1 MAATDISKRVYRPS
15 ALVGQ
20 VYAAVY
26 GSNAPPVPI
35 GNVLELEVE
44 YKEDVQKQ
52 EDMTRLGG
60 GTHAEIRR
68 VTDVGF
74 KAKLADLNVTNL
86 ARAVLGTV
94 DPQNAGQVT
103 DKEYTVKKGSLI
115 ALPHVSVSGLTV
127 KKSGQAVTA
136 AGNYELRPEGLWI
149 FDAATGVA
157 DDDAISV
164 SYSYADQVVIEHLT
178 AKTAELYLRFGGL
191 NEADSGKPE
200 VVDMWR
206 VSQGVTKQLTLLKKG
221 FGAIDVEGTLL
232 QDPNREGV
240 GISRFMR
247 TTLV

>member
-1 MAATDISKRVYRPS
+1 MAATEIVKRVYRPS

-26 GSNAPPVPI
+26 GSNAPLIPI
-35 GNVLELEVE
+35 GNVLDMQVE

-52 EDMTRLGG
+52 EDMTKLGG

-74 KAKLADLNVTNL
+74 KATLADLNVTNL
-86 ARAVLGTV
+86 ARAILGTV
-94 DPQNAGQVT
+94 DPQNAGQVA
-103 DKEYTVKKGSLI
+103 DKEYTVKKGALI
-115 ALPHVSVSGLTV
+115 ALPHVSVSSLVV
-127 KKSGQAVTA
+127 KKAGQPVAA

-149 FDAATGVA
+149 FDTATGLA
-157 DDDAISV
+157 DSDTISI
-164 SYSYADQVVIEHLT
+164 SYDYADQVVIEHLT
-178 AKTAELYLRFGGL
+178 AKTAELCLRFGGL

-206 VSQGVTKQLTLLKKG
+206 VSQGVTKQLALIKKG
-221 FGAIDVEGTLL
+221 FGSIEIEGTLL
-232 QDPNREGV
+232 QDPSRQGV
-240 GISRFMR
+240 GISKYMR

>member
-1 MAATDISKRVYRPS
+1 MAATEIVKRVYRPS

-26 GSNAPPVPI
+26 GSNAPLIPI
-35 GNVLELEVE
+35 GNVLDMQVE

-52 EDMTRLGG
+52 EDMTKLGG

-74 KAKLADLNVTNL
+74 KATLADLNVTNL
-86 ARAVLGTV
+86 ARAILGTV

-103 DKEYTVKKGSLI
+103 DKEYTVKKGALI
-115 ALPHVSVSGLTV
+115 ALPHVSVSSLVV
-127 KKSGQAVTA
+127 KKSGQPVAA

-149 FDAATGVA
+149 FDTATGLA
-157 DDDAISV
+157 DSDAISI
-164 SYSYADQVVIEHLT
+164 SYDYADQVVIEHLT
-178 AKTAELYLRFGGL
+178 AKTAELCLRFGGL

-206 VSQGVTKQLTLLKKG
+206 VSQGVTKQLALIKKG
-221 FGAIDVEGTLL
+221 YGSIEIEGTLL
-232 QDPNREGV
+232 QDPSRQGV
-240 GISRFMR
+240 GISKYMR

>member
-1 MAATDISKRVYRPS
+1 MAATEIVKRVYRPS

-26 GSNAPPVPI
+26 GSNAPLIPI
-35 GNVLELEVE
+35 GNVLDMQVE

-52 EDMTRLGG
+52 EDMTKLGG

-74 KAKLADLNVTNL
+74 KATLADLNVTNL
-86 ARAVLGTV
+86 ARAILGTV

-103 DKEYTVKKGSLI
+103 DKEYTVKKGALI
-115 ALPHVSVSGLTV
+115 ALPHVSVSSLVV
-127 KKSGQAVTA
+127 KKAGQPVAA

-149 FDAATGVA
+149 FDTATGLA
-157 DDDAISV
+157 DSDTISI
-164 SYSYADQVVIEHLT
+164 SYDYADQVVIEHLT
-178 AKTAELYLRFGGL
+178 AKTAELCLRFGGL

-206 VSQGVTKQLTLLKKG
+206 VSQGVTKQLALIKKG
-221 FGAIDVEGTLL
+221 FGSIEIEGTLL
-232 QDPNREGV
+232 QDPSRQGV
-240 GISRFMR
+240 GISKYMR

>member
-1 MAATDISKRVYRPS
+1 MAATEIVKRVYRPS

-26 GSNAPPVPI
+26 GSNAPLIPI
-35 GNVLELEVE
+35 GNVLDMQVE

-52 EDMTRLGG
+52 EDMTKLGG

-74 KAKLADLNVTNL
+74 KATLADLNVTNL
-86 ARAVLGTV
+86 ARAILGTV

-103 DKEYTVKKGSLI
+103 DKEYTVKKGALI
-115 ALPHVSVSGLTV
+115 ALPHVSVSSLVV
-127 KKSGQAVTA
+127 KKAGQPVAA

-149 FDAATGVA
+149 FDTATGLA
-157 DDDAISV
+157 DSDAISI
-164 SYSYADQVVIEHLT
+164 SYDYADQVVIEHLT
-178 AKTAELYLRFGGL
+178 AKTAELCLRFGGL

-206 VSQGVTKQLTLLKKG
+206 VSQGVTKQLALIKKG
-221 FGAIDVEGTLL
+221 FGSIEIEGTLL
-232 QDPNREGV
+232 QDPSRQGV
-240 GISRFMR
+240 GISKYMR

>member
-1 MAATDISKRVYRPS
+1 MAATEIVKRVYRPS

-26 GSNAPPVPI
+26 GSNAPLIPI
-35 GNVLELEVE
+35 GNVLDMQVE

-52 EDMTRLGG
+52 EDMTKLGG

-74 KAKLADLNVTNL
+74 KATLADLNVTNL
-86 ARAVLGTV
+86 ARAILGTV

-103 DKEYTVKKGSLI
+103 DKEYTVKKGALI
-115 ALPHVSVSGLTV
+115 ALPHVSVSSLVV
-127 KKSGQAVTA
+127 KKSGQPVAA

-149 FDAATGVA
+149 FDTATGLA
-157 DDDAISV
+157 DSDAISI
-164 SYSYADQVVIEHLT
+164 SYDYADQVVIEHLT
-178 AKTAELYLRFGGL
+178 AKTAELCLRFGGL

-206 VSQGVTKQLTLLKKG
+206 VSQGVTKQLALIKKG
-221 FGAIDVEGTLL
+221 FGSIEIEGTLL
-232 QDPNREGV
+232 QDPSRQGV
-240 GISRFMR
+240 GISKYMR

>member
-1 MAATDISKRVYRPS
+1 MAATEIVKRVYRPS

-26 GSNAPPVPI
+26 GSNAPLIPI
-35 GNVLELEVE
+35 GNVLDMQVE

-52 EDMTRLGG
+52 EDMTKLGG

-74 KAKLADLNVTNL
+74 KATLADLNVTNL
-86 ARAVLGTV
+86 ARAILGTV
-94 DPQNAGQVT
+94 DPQNAGQVA
-103 DKEYTVKKGSLI
+103 DKEYTVKKGALI
-115 ALPHVSVSGLTV
+115 ALPHVSVSSLVV
-127 KKSGQAVTA
+127 KKSGQPVAA

-149 FDAATGVA
+149 FDTATGLA
-157 DDDAISV
+157 DSDAISI
-164 SYSYADQVVIEHLT
+164 SYDYADQVVIEHLT
-178 AKTAELYLRFGGL
+178 AKTAELCLRFGGL

-206 VSQGVTKQLTLLKKG
+206 VSQGVTKQLALIKKG
-221 FGAIDVEGTLL
+221 FGSIEIEGTLL
-232 QDPNREGV
+232 QDPSRQGV
-240 GISRFMR
+240 GISKYMR